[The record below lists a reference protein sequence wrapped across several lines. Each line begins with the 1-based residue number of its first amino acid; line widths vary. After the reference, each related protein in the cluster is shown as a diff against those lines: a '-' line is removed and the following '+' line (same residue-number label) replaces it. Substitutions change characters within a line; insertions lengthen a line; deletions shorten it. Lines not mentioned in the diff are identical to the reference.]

1 MADTRLLITDYA
13 GVTVVTFQDNSI
25 LDARQID
32 QIGQE
37 LYELVDKK
45 DKKKMILDFSS
56 VRFLGSQSLGVLINL
71 HKKSTSA
78 KGEVVLCALRK
89 DLMKV
94 FKITSLD
101 KVFKFFKDDA
111 GALKHFGVH
120 VS

>member
-13 GVTVVTFQDNSI
+13 GITVVTFQDNSI
-25 LDARQID
+25 LDARQIE

-37 LYELVDKK
+37 LYELVEKK
-45 DKKKMILDFSS
+45 DKRKLILDFSS
-56 VRFLGSQSLGVLINL
+56 VRFLGSQTMGVLINL
-71 HKKSTSA
+71 HKKAVSA
-78 KGEVVLCALRK
+78 KGEVVLCSLRK

-101 KVFKFFKDDA
+101 KVLKFFKDDA
-111 GALKHFGVH
+111 AALKHFGVH